1 MNNNPFRD
9 PPQTPPILMEDGLE
23 FAPDE
28 PFEFQTG
35 SGIIIEKVRFSGMR
49 EHGFLNIVR
58 KIDGMVM
65 CQVIQRCDE
74 HKIEELLNHTQS
86 YKRVDFLSGN
96 EKLMPT

>member
-1 MNNNPFRD
+1 MKNNPFRD
-9 PPQTPPILMEDGLE
+9 PPQTPPTLLEDGLE

-28 PFEFQTG
+28 NLEFQTG
-35 SGIIIEKVRFSGMR
+35 SGVIIAKVRFSEMR

-65 CQVIQRCDE
+65 CQIIQRCDE

-86 YKRVDFLSGN
+86 YKRADFISGT
-96 EKLMPT
+96 EKYLAK